1 LNSQG
6 KKTMLDIVAIGEAM
20 FEFSQLPNSSGHWLE
35 GFGGDTLNMLIA
47 AQRAGARTGFLS
59 ALGDDEFGDSIFSL
73 MTREAVD
80 CQAVER
86 STCAPTGIYFI
97 HHDHE
102 GHRFSYRRKGSAA
115 SQMQANRW
123 LHAPASRWLYASGIS
138 QAIGPGC
145 RALVQEAFTNAQAGC
160 QRAYDLNFRSKLWAA
175 EQAYQ
180 ALVELAPFID
190 VLLPSLDDVGALA
203 EQPDISIEDA
213 LHWLDQFSIRE
224 VVLRCGAKGAV
235 LIEQLGN
242 SPPRLQAIPGHSVN
256 AVDATGAG
264 DCFNGNFLAARLR
277 GLSLT
282 EAAHEANQAAAQST
296 LTYGAIASFPYRSS
310 PKP

>member
-1 LNSQG
+1 
-6 KKTMLDIVAIGEAM
+6 MLDIVAIGEAM

-86 STCAPTGIYFI
+86 SACAPTGIYFI

-145 RALVQEAFTNAQAGC
+145 RALVLEAFTNAQAGC
-160 QRAYDLNFRSKLWAA
+160 QRAYDLNFRSKLWTA
-175 EQAYQ
+175 EHAHQ

-203 EQPDISIEDA
+203 KQPDISIEDA
-213 LHWLDQFSIRE
+213 LHWLDQFNIRE

-235 LIEQLGN
+235 LIEPKGANDRVRLGTTVTVDMGGKRETY
-242 SPPRLQAIPGHSVN
+242 RLLGSAETNPL
-256 AVDATGAG
+256 AG
-264 DCFNGNFLAARLR
+264 IISD
-277 GLSLT
+277 
-282 EAAHEANQAAAQST
+282 
-296 LTYGAIASFPYRSS
+296 SS
-310 PKP
+310 PLGAALLGKGIGDTVSVRRGDANVVCTVITIE

>member
-1 LNSQG
+1 
-6 KKTMLDIVAIGEAM
+6 MLDIVAIGEAM
-20 FEFSQLPNSSGHWLE
+20 FELSQLPDSPGHWLE

-47 AQRAGARTGFLS
+47 AQRAGATTGFLS
-59 ALGDDEFGDSIFSL
+59 ALGDDEFGNAIFSL

-86 STCAPTGIYFI
+86 SACAPTGIYFI
-97 HHDHE
+97 HHDHN

-115 SQMQANRW
+115 SQMQASRW

-138 QAIGPGC
+138 QAISPSC
-145 RALVQEAFTNAQAGC
+145 RALVQEAFTSALPGC
-160 QRAYDLNFRSKLWAA
+160 QRAYDLNFRSKLWSPEHAH
-175 EQAYQ
+175 Q

-203 EQPDISIEDA
+203 KRPDISIEDA

-224 VVLRCGAKGAV
+224 VVLRCGPKGAV
-235 LIEQLGN
+235 LTERPGN
-242 SPPRLQAIPGHSVN
+242 AARRLQAIPGHPVN

-277 GLSLT
+277 GSSPA

>member
-1 LNSQG
+1 
-6 KKTMLDIVAIGEAM
+6 MLDIVAIGEAM
-20 FEFSQLPNSSGHWLE
+20 FEFSQLPNSPGHWLE

-47 AQRAGARTGFLS
+47 AQRAGASTGFLS
-59 ALGDDEFGDSIFSL
+59 ALGDDEFGNAIFSL
-73 MTREAVD
+73 MTREAAD

-86 STCAPTGIYFI
+86 SACAPTGIYFI

-138 QAIGPGC
+138 QAISPGC
-145 RALVQEAFTNAQAGC
+145 RALVLEAFTNAQAGC
-160 QRAYDLNFRSKLWAA
+160 QRAYDLNFRSKLWTA
-175 EQAYQ
+175 EHAHQ

-190 VLLPSLDDVGALA
+190 VLLPSLEDVSALA
-203 EQPDISIEDA
+203 KQPDLSIEDA
-213 LHWLDQFSIRE
+213 LHWLDQFNIRE

-235 LIEQLGN
+235 LIERPGN
-242 SPPRLQAIPGHSVN
+242 AAPRLQTIPGHPVN

-277 GLSLT
+277 GHSLA